1 MIDARQFLCGEL
13 RAPRSLQVARGTSR
27 FALVASRAGNFA
39 LRARCKSRGELRAPR
54 SLQVA
59 RGTSRFALVQCTAR
73 MPCRILAKR
82 LRIFAMQKYGSERCT
97 DAART
102 ATARNLIGS
111 RESKNG
117 RAIFL
122 LLETL
127 GNSCA
132 GNFALRARCKLRGEL
147 RASRSFNARHGCRV
161 VSWQSGCVFLL
172 CKNTVVSGLSQ
183 KSVTF
188 STAYE
193 FKIKSLHRT
202 DLILNIA

>member
-1 MIDARQFLCGEL
+1 MIGDARQFL
-13 RAPRSLQVARGTSR
+13 
-27 FALVASRAGNFA
+27 
-39 LRARCKSRGELRAPR
+39 RGELRAPR

-59 RGTSRFALVQCTAR
+59 RGTSRSALVQCTAR

-117 RAIFL
+117 RAVFL

-132 GNFALRARCKLRGEL
+132 GNFALRARCKSRTARNLIGSRESKNG
-147 RASRSFNARHGCRV
+147 RA
-161 VSWQSGCVFLL
+161 VFLL
-172 CKNTVVSGLSQ
+172 LETHRIVAHCSESYR
-183 KSVTF
+183 KSRVEKRPSRF
-188 STAYE
+188 SFVGDAQDCCA
-193 FKIKSLHRT
+193 L
-202 DLILNIA
+202 LAILCS